1 MLGATVGM
9 VSFTAAWLLTDEMR
23 PAVVVSST
31 VFLVVV
37 MASVAGAALPILV
50 HSLHV
55 DPAYMSTPLIAALV
69 DVIGVIIYFNV
80 AFLVFGQY
88 PPFEV

>member
-1 MLGATVGM
+1 VGA
-9 VSFTAAWLLTDEMR
+9 VSFGAAWLLTGEIE
-23 PAVVVSST
+23 PAIVVSTT

-37 MASVAGAALPILV
+37 MASVAGAALPIIV
-50 HSLHV
+50 HSFHV

-69 DVIGVIIYFNV
+69 DVAGVIIYFNV

-88 PPFEV
+88 PPF